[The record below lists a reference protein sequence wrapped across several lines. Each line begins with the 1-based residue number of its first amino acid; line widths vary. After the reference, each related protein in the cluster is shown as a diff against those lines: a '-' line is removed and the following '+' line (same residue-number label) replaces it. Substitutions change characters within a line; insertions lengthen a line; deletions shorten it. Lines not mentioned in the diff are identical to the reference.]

1 MDVLQIILV
10 AFGAVVAVGGMV
22 LLIRSAGRGE
32 DARRGYMPFGMI
44 VVGLIVAYKAFS
56 DFRTMDSQDITIV
69 FLFALAL
76 LTLIGLQFFVVERNR
91 HYLEAPHDPDAGKGE
106 REDTK

>member
-1 MDVLQIILV
+1 MQIILV
-10 AFGAVVAVGGMV
+10 AFGAVVAVGGLV
-22 LLIRSAGRGE
+22 LLVRSAGRGD

-44 VVGLIVAYKAFS
+44 VVGLIVAYKSFS
-56 DFRTMDSQDITIV
+56 DFRTMDSQDITII

-76 LTLIGLQFFVVERNR
+76 FTLFGLQFFVVERNR
-91 HYLEAPHDPDAGKGE
+91 HFIEAPNDPEPGKSE